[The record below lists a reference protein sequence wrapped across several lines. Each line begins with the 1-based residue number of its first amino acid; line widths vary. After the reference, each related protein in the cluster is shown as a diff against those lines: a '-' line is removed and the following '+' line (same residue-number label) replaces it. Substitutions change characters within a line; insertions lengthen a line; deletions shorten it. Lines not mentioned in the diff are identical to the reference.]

1 MTEKEL
7 KRLRRADLLEL
18 LLEQSRENARLRREL
33 EEARAELEDRTIRIE
48 NSGTMAEA
56 AVALSGVF
64 EAAQSACD
72 LYLENIRLRN
82 QEAEQYKDNI
92 LRQLQDLCG
101 TCPILQTICE
111 WGQQEDQEQSHE
123 SKTY

>member
-7 KRLRRADLLEL
+7 KRLHRADLLEL

-33 EEARAELEDRTIRIE
+33 EEARAELEDRAIRIE

-72 LYLENIRLRN
+72 LYMENIRLRN
-82 QEAEQYKDNI
+82 QEAVQYRDHI
-92 LRQLQDLCG
+92 LDRLRSLCG
-101 TCPILQTICE
+101 SCPVFSTIC
-111 WGQQEDQEQSHE
+111 GQNQQE
-123 SKTY
+123 

>member
-7 KRLRRADLLEL
+7 KHLRRSDLLEL
-18 LLEQSRENARLRREL
+18 LLEQTRENARLRREL
-33 EEARAELEDRTIRIE
+33 EEAQAQLEDRVIRIG

-56 AVALSGVF
+56 AIALSGVF

-82 QEAEQYKDNI
+82 QEAEQNEGNI
-92 LRQLQDLCG
+92 LYRLRTHCGSCPVFDIICGQDRQ
-101 TCPILQTICE
+101 E
-111 WGQQEDQEQSHE
+111 
-123 SKTY
+123 